1 VRWIISLPALV
12 LLGWGMAGLIW
23 WCSRSR
29 AALEPLV
36 LPAMIG
42 MACVSLAMALLL
54 GALPAPAAEQIV
66 RAALLIEGVTGLWIL
81 RRPSSKGSPDG
92 RR

>member
-1 VRWIISLPALV
+1 MRWIISLPALLV
-12 LLGWGMAGLIW
+12 LGWGMAGLIW

-42 MACVSLAMALLL
+42 MTCVSLAMALLL
-54 GALPAPAAEQIV
+54 AALPAPMTDQVV
-66 RAALLIEGVTGLWIL
+66 RAALLIEGVVGLAIL
-81 RRPSSKGSPDG
+81 RRPLSKRSRDAK
-92 RR
+92 R